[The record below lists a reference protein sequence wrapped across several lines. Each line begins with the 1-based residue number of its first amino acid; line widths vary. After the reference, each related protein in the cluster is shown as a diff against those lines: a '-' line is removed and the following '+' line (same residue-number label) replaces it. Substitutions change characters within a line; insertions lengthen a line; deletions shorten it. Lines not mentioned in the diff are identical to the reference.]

1 MKMLLIIFRESL
13 AEQVHG
19 LMKEHD
25 VTAYTELHNVSGTG
39 ETGPTIQF
47 TLATGANRMILAA
60 IPESAAYRLIEGFAR
75 FRAEHVKRQTDD
87 LVPLHMFALPCEQV
101 V

>member
-13 AEQVHG
+13 SEHVHA
-19 LMKEHD
+19 LMKHHD
-25 VTAYTELHNVSGTG
+25 VTAFTELHNVSGTG

-47 TLATGANRMILAA
+47 SLATGANRMILAA
-60 IPESAAYRLIEGFAR
+60 IPESAAYRLIDAFER
-75 FRAEHVKRQTDD
+75 FRSERVRQRTDD
-87 LVPLHMFALPCEQV
+87 LIPLHVFALPCEQV

>member
-13 AEQVHG
+13 AEQVHA
-19 LMKEHD
+19 LMKQYD
-25 VTAYTELHNVSGTG
+25 VTAFTELHNVSGTG

-47 TLATGANRMILAA
+47 SLATGSNRMILAA
-60 IPESAAYRLIEGFAR
+60 IPESAAYRLIEGFTQ
-75 FRAEHVKRQTDD
+75 FCGEHIRQQPED
-87 LVPLHMFALPCEQV
+87 LVPLHVFALPCEQV

>member
-13 AEQVHG
+13 AEQVHA

-25 VTAYTELHNVSGTG
+25 VSAFTELHNVSGTG

-47 TLATGANRMILAA
+47 SLATGANRMILAA
-60 IPESAAYRLIEGFAR
+60 IPESAAYRVIDGFSR
-75 FRAEHVKRQTDD
+75 FRTEHIRQQPDD
-87 LVPLHMFALPCEQV
+87 LIPLHVFALPCEQV